1 MVDDGGDRSG
11 RDTWARRAG
20 LRRVHVLAA
29 NGSEAGCGHG
39 GSRRLQ
45 RREGNVEGTVRARV
59 LSSHACPERRGG
71 EALQRQPHMTGE
83 MGRRGGGARRWLAP
97 GAAEQGT
104 HVLQAKAGR
113 PVVALGGRG
122 AAHIV
127 RTLVSERSWTGFPG
141 RGDHTTVA

>member
-83 MGRRGGGARRWLAP
+83 MGRRGGGGLGGGLHLAQQSRAHTFCRPKRGGQWWRWAD
-97 GAAEQGT
+97 
-104 HVLQAKAGR
+104 
-113 PVVALGGRG
+113 VALRILFGR
-122 AAHIV
+122 
-127 RTLVSERSWTGFPG
+127 
-141 RGDHTTVA
+141 